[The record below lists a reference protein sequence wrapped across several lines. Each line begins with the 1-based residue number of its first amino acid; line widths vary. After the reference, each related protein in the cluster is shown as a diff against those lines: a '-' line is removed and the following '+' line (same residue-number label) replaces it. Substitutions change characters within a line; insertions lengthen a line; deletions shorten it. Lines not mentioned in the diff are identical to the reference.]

1 MKTQK
6 ARLASKSAATVNTVK
21 KQRDGA
27 DAKLANLSPFQP
39 GLSGNPK
46 GRPKGSRNKLG
57 EDFLTDLL
65 EVWGA
70 RGKECIEATATNHPE
85 KLVSIVAGILP
96 KELNVKTNPLE
107 QMSDVDLERAIAEV
121 KLYLRLNGIDPGPDD
136 DAPSVKH

>member
-1 MKTQK
+1 MKVQK
-6 ARLASKSAATVNTVK
+6 ARLASKSASPDNTGR
-21 KQRDGA
+21 KQGGA
-27 DAKLANLSPFQP
+27 PPFQP
-39 GLSGNPK
+39 GHSGNPR

-107 QMSDVDLERAIAEV
+107 QMSDEDLERAIAEV
-121 KLYLRLNGIDPGPDD
+121 KLYLRLNGVDPGPD